1 MCVSAAAPVGAFL
14 LVCTTRGQPGS
25 LRPVTPNVIVSFTG
39 TSIWASG
46 DPSRIPSYGLP
57 GAVSGSQVIFA
68 LLERRKSRYVQHALS
83 RSCGDQSTTGPGPY
97 ATTNVIVP
105 VRAVSLS
112 ELYVVSQLVLG
123 VLTA

>member
-83 RSCGDQSTTGPGPY
+83 RSCWGSKHDWARAIRDDQRHRSGQSRCT
-97 ATTNVIVP
+97 
-105 VRAVSLS
+105 
-112 ELYVVSQLVLG
+112 E
-123 VLTA
+123 